1 MSPPVQFLAL
11 ALACASLG
19 LTSCKSKSK
28 PNFEAILS
36 LPPSIKGPV
45 SEAAIVSELQARVKC
60 LSLTAE
66 IDAGTAG
73 DHRITVRLKAKDKEQ
88 ALARMDALCET
99 GSLSVRAVHG
109 QTVYLS
115 AAVRTDPSKLPAG
128 HEIMTFRL
136 QAGELSK
143 SEDLVVA
150 NAEIVNS
157 SHVKSAETEAGKKH
171 LIHISLTTNGGQQ
184 MQAATENMQKG
195 RSRLAIIY
203 DERIISAPVV
213 VHELSAQFTLEGFNS
228 FEEAQ
233 AIAASL
239 NKPLSTEVLLES
251 LMPLAP

>member
-11 ALACASLG
+11 ALAGASLA

-28 PNFEAILS
+28 PNFEAVLS
-36 LPPSIKGPV
+36 LAPSIEGTV
-45 SEAAIVSELQARVKC
+45 SEATLVSELQARVKL

-66 IDAGTAG
+66 IDAGPTG
-73 DHRITVRLKAKDKEQ
+73 DHRITVRLKAKDKTQ

-99 GSLSVRAVHG
+99 GSLSVRVVHN

-150 NAEIVNS
+150 TAEIVNS
-157 SHVKSAETEAGKKH
+157 SHVKSAETEAGKEH
-171 LIHISLTTNGGQQ
+171 LIHISLTTNGGHQ
-184 MQAATENMQKG
+184 MQAATEKMQKG

-213 VHELSAQFTLEGFNS
+213 VDELRAQFTLKGFNS

-239 NKPLSTEVLLES
+239 NKPLSTELLLET